1 MEVLKE
7 NLAKEVLKKLKEISE
22 LWDIS
27 SKKWK
32 KLPDNE
38 KQLFYKKEYQIRTDI
53 SNMILGA
60 FPGIDFFS
68 VGKNG
73 SLDSEKLDLTVNIN
87 SENIEIERGVF
98 QAQEYKYHIIKF
110 KEKHFEENLLN
121 FFEKDLNWYRRNDG
135 ICG

>member
-60 FPGIDFFS
+60 FPGMDFFS

-73 SLDSEKLDLTVNIN
+73 SWGIYNDKVDDDCRLAFGMIQNIRHQFWLKNPNSSSYTVDANIDDKYKGLIT
-87 SENIEIERGVF
+87 IE
-98 QAQEYKYHIIKF
+98 
-110 KEKHFEENLLN
+110 L
-121 FFEKDLNWYRRNDG
+121 
-135 ICG
+135 

>member
-1 MEVLKE
+1 MKVLKE

-53 SNMILGA
+53 ANMILGA
-60 FPGIDFFS
+60 FPGMDFFS

-87 SENIEIERGVF
+87 SDNIEIERGVF
-98 QAQEYKYHIIKF
+98 QTQEYKYHIIKF
-110 KEKHFEENLLN
+110 KKKHFEEKFLN